1 MCTKY
6 LGIEVSRALAR
17 SYGIQTIYFLFNG
30 LGPKPTEAVH
40 GDFSLFTVVWE
51 DMQHVCRL
59 ALEIDAVPDNFQYF
73 NMMSY
78 QGHGKYTFEKAR
90 RILGFE
96 PQERVEEFF
105 RRTP

>member
-1 MCTKY
+1 MQ
-6 LGIEVSRALAR
+6 AP
-17 SYGIQTIYFLFNG
+17 G
-30 LGPKPTEAVH
+30 LGRMGRHPDL
-40 GDFSLFTVVWE
+40 GDFPPFTVVWE

-96 PQERVEEFF
+96 PQERVEEYF
-105 RRTP
+105 RRSP